1 MRFIRKGEI
10 VLLVLFFLFSWWLMD
25 KSFGYDGVH
34 HTFRIARHQI
44 GDFGLHFSLIRS
56 FSWGSNFPPELPF
69 FPGRPLPYH
78 YGFDLLV
85 GLLERAG
92 IRMDIAFNGL
102 SALAFAAL
110 LYFIYKLPQILF
122 GKNVSVGLLSVI
134 LFIFHSNLTF
144 LDFFK
149 NRALSWAMLSDIW
162 HLPDYLNKGPFDGS
176 AISLFFTLNTYLN
189 QRHLVVALAM
199 SMGIL
204 LYLLRNLLKRRTP
217 SPLGL
222 ITVGVALGVI
232 SWIHTLVF
240 ASDVIVICMVLF
252 LFGRLRWIIGIFVP
266 AGLLAVPRLI
276 SIYRFREPELSYALF
291 NPGFLTAR
299 PLTLVGFVSYWWKN
313 LGVALPMTVVGL
325 IVSPPKSRKVFFSI
339 FPLFVIA
346 NVFQLS
352 YRIDHNHS
360 LINYFLIIANLF
372 ISYALIRLLQQK
384 IMGKII
390 ALILIFF
397 LTVSGVIDLMAAKND
412 FQYTFPDAPANK
424 LMEWIR
430 INTDPHDVFLSR
442 EDILDPVTISGRKNF
457 FGATYYGEVMGYPI
471 SARRQLARIFFES
484 RRRETLDEIKKAGIH
499 YIILPEH
506 PPSNFRYEVDRD
518 IFEKNLKSAYKDDD
532 VTVYQL

>member
-1 MRFIRKGEI
+1 MLFIRKGEI
-10 VLLVLFFLFSWWLMD
+10 ALLILFFLFSWWLMD
-25 KSFGYDGVH
+25 KSFGYDGVR

-44 GDFGLHFSLIRS
+44 GDFGLHLSLIRS
-56 FSWGSNFPPELPF
+56 FSWGKNFPPELPF

-92 IRMDIAFNGL
+92 IRIDVAFNGL

-110 LYFIYKLPQILF
+110 LYFIYKLPQMLF
-122 GKNVSVGLLSVI
+122 GESVYVGLLSVI

-149 NRALSWAMLSDIW
+149 NRVLSWGMLSDIW

-189 QRHLVVALAM
+189 QRHLVVALAV
-199 SMGIL
+199 SMGFL

-222 ITVGVALGVI
+222 IAVGVALGVV

-240 ASDVIVICMVLF
+240 MSDVIVIGMLLF
-252 LFGRLRWIIGIFVP
+252 FFGRLRWIVGIFVP
-266 AGLLAVPRLI
+266 AALLAVPRLLTI
-276 SIYRFREPELSYALF
+276 FRFREPELSYALL
-291 NPGFLTAR
+291 NPGFLAPR
-299 PLTLVGFVSYWWKN
+299 PLTIAGFVSYWWKN
-313 LGVALPMTVVGL
+313 LGIALPMTVIGL
-325 IVSPPKSRKVFFSI
+325 MISPSKARKVFLSI
-339 FPLFVIA
+339 LPLFIIA
-346 NVFQLS
+346 NVLQLS
-352 YRIDHNHS
+352 YRMDHNHT
-360 LINYFLIIANLF
+360 LINYGVIFANFYIA
-372 ISYALIRLLQQK
+372 YAVIRLFQK
-384 IMGKII
+384 TIAAKII
-390 ALILIFF
+390 VLILIFF
-397 LTVSGVIDLMAAKND
+397 LTASGVIDLMAAKND

-430 INTDPHDVFLSR
+430 TNTDPHAVFLSR

-471 SARRQLARIFFES
+471 QKRRAKAVKFFGARDSSALTEMQQE
-484 RRRETLDEIKKAGIH
+484 GID
-499 YIILPEH
+499 YVVIPVN
-506 PPSNFRYEVDRD
+506 PPANFRYQVDRN
-518 IFEKNLKSAYKDDD
+518 FFANNLKK
-532 VTVYQL
+532 VYSDGEVIVYRL